1 MFTPDSVSVPV
12 SPDVLP
18 LVSVLMGVSMGLAI
32 DTLPEPM
39 IVSVGV
45 PVVASNALP
54 EVALNVNVSASLPT
68 EVFAPSST
76 LPVIVLL
83 LVTPTVSRLRIAP
96 VLELPVPEM
105 VNDSGIERLDPLMCT
120 APLVTSVR
128 ALEAPN
134 DESAVATTTP
144 ADTVVRPV

>member
-1 MFTPDSVSVPV
+1 LVPESVRVPV

-18 LVSVLMGVSMGLAI
+18 LVSVLMGVSMGSAI
-32 DTLPEPM
+32 DTLPAPM

-45 PVVASNALP
+45 LVVASNALP
-54 EVALNVNVSASLPT
+54 DVVSKVNVSASLPT

-83 LVTPTVSRLRIAP
+83 FETPTVSRLRIAP

-128 ALEAPN
+128 TLASPN
-134 DESAVATTTP
+134 EELAVATTTP
-144 ADTVVRPV
+144 ADTVVRPE